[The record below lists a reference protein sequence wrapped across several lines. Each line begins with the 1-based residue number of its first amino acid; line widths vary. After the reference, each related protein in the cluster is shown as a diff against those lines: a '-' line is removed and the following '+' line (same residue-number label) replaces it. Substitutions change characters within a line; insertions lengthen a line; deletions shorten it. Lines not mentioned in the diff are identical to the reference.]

1 MNYSLVGS
9 HRYGLHGIVDSKQED
24 DAVPGGLAGGIGFE
38 GRFQAWVG
46 FD

>member
-9 HRYGLHGIVDSKQED
+9 HRYGLHGIVNSKQGG
-24 DAVPGGLAGGIGFE
+24 AVPGGLAGGIGFE
-38 GRFQAWVG
+38 VRFQAWVG